1 MPMTAT
7 SRVDVPDRTPTVGD
21 VDARAVVTIR
31 MLAAD
36 AVERA
41 GSGHPGL
48 PMGAATAAYALRSR
62 TPGHPETGH
71 TPD

>member
-1 MPMTAT
+1 VTAVELADLAPP
-7 SRVDVPDRTPTVGD
+7 VDD

-36 AVERA
+36 GVEAA

-48 PMGAATAAYALRSR
+48 PMGMATAASVL
-62 TPGHPETGH
+62 
-71 TPD
+71 